1 MKSCRERSFSTD
13 SDVSGTLLE
22 GISVGPD
29 CCCLPAVPQTCYCG
43 HQLFV
48 GTPAQG
54 LFMPVS
60 CGIGQKLHV
69 RLKRIRMPGQPRA
82 GARCRAE
89 RIAPELQGQGIL
101 LLRV

>member
-1 MKSCRERSFSTD
+1 
-13 SDVSGTLLE
+13 
-22 GISVGPD
+22 
-29 CCCLPAVPQTCYCG
+29 
-43 HQLFV
+43 
-48 GTPAQG
+48 
-54 LFMPVS
+54 MPVS

-101 LLRV
+101 LLRVRIPGRAASGWQVRRGTAGRSGVKIHIAPEAVVERVGSTEESQ